1 MAADGRPPAWVPAA
15 VAAIRRLPFG
25 RYWLTHRLR
34 RVIHGPFI
42 ARLSPDLGAFRF
54 ECDPRDAVAGEAC
67 FTGWYEPQETRI
79 LARVLAPG
87 AVFVDVGAN
96 WGYFSLVAGGIVG
109 AAGRVVALEPEP
121 RLFASL
127 VSNVAMNVLNAVTAR
142 QTAAAAGTGQM
153 AFAAFDA
160 DSDNWGTSHAVF
172 DTARADFQCATA
184 ALDELLD
191 REGVGRVDLV
201 KIDVEGGELDVL
213 DGMRA
218 GLAAG
223 RYRYVVL
230 ECHPEALAS
239 RGASVATCTDRLRE
253 AGYRLWAINHSA
265 EMHRRAARAPV
276 PMPRL
281 MRPWQPGDEPGRW
294 PHLFAAAAGVPDLR

>member
-1 MAADGRPPAWVPAA
+1 MAADRRPPGWVPAA

-25 RYWLTHRLR
+25 RYRVSHRLR
-34 RVIHGPFI
+34 RFIRRPFI
-42 ARLSPDLGAFRF
+42 ARLSPELGGFRF
-54 ECDPRDAVAGEAC
+54 ECDPRDGVAGEAG

-96 WGYFSLVAGGIVG
+96 WGYFTLVAGGRVG

-121 RLFASL
+121 RLCASL
-127 VSNVAMNVLNAVTAR
+127 ASNVALNGLAMVTVR
-142 QTAAAAGTGQM
+142 RTAAAAGTGQM

-160 DSDNWGTSHAVF
+160 DSDNWGTSHAV
-172 DTARADFQCATA
+172 AGGGRGDFECATV
-184 ALDELLD
+184 ALDDLLD
-191 REGVGRVDLV
+191 GEGAGRVDLV

-223 RYRYVVL
+223 RYRYAL
-230 ECHPEALAS
+230 IECHPEALAS
-239 RGASVATCTDRLRE
+239 RGASVAACLDRLR
-253 AGYRLWAINHSA
+253 AAAYRLWAIDHSPQ
-265 EMHRRAARAPV
+265 MHRRAARAAV
-276 PMPRL
+276 PMQKL
-281 MRPWQPGDEPGRW
+281 MRPWQPGDERRRW
-294 PHLFAAAAGVPDLR
+294 PHLFAAAPGAPDLS